1 VVCDFSDPAD
11 LQRLR
16 DLIDQADVVV
26 ENFKVGGLKKFG
38 MDYETLA
45 ERNPRLIYASI
56 TGFGQTGPRAKQ
68 PGYDGLI
75 QGLCGI
81 MDLTGEPD
89 GEPQKVGVAWIDIFT
104 GLYAVIA
111 IQAALAERGR
121 SGLGQSLDLSLLD
134 TGVAVLA
141 NQSMNYL
148 LGGKL
153 PRRSGNVHP
162 NIFPYQLFAAS
173 DGHVFLAC
181 GNDGQFRA
189 LCRALD
195 LNTVA
200 EDPRYAHNADRLAN
214 RDVLLPILQQAFAT
228 RTRAEVIGAVENA
241 GVPIGPI
248 NSVAEALADEQVIA
262 RGMQIAPEGVRGLRT
277 PIKFSR
283 SKMQHAKAA
292 PTLGNGAWRF
302 ETD

>member
-1 VVCDFSDPAD
+1 
-11 LQRLR
+11 
-16 DLIDQADVVV
+16 
-26 ENFKVGGLKKFG
+26 
-38 MDYETLA
+38 
-45 ERNPRLIYASI
+45 
-56 TGFGQTGPRAKQ
+56 
-68 PGYDGLI
+68 
-75 QGLCGI
+75 
-81 MDLTGEPD
+81 
-89 GEPQKVGVAWIDIFT
+89 
-104 GLYAVIA
+104 
-111 IQAALAERGR
+111 LAERGR